1 MRVAYTGA
9 VAPQSTSALVL
20 TSSKVSVVQ
29 RCTGMRIEFG
39 PSSREQMTSL
49 EESHLSHLGWR
60 NGEGFSLGTGC
71 VSSSLTELSMESGTS
86 CIERTE
92 K

>member
-1 MRVAYTGA
+1 M
-9 VAPQSTSALVL
+9 Q
-20 TSSKVSVVQ
+20 
-29 RCTGMRIEFG
+29 IEFG
-39 PSSREQMTSL
+39 PSSREWMMSL
-49 EESHLSHLGWR
+49 EESRLSHLGQR

-71 VSSSLTELSMESGTS
+71 ASSSLTELSMELGTS